1 MTPALK
7 IENRIWIEKDG
18 FPFVG
23 NGRVT
28 LLEYIHETGSMSKAA
43 KKLGMSYKKAWE
55 LVQSMNKQSNKALV
69 VKSTG
74 GKNGGGTSLTET
86 GHQVVKQFRVL
97 EEKSKDFLSA
107 EFENC
112 CFN

>member
-1 MTPALK
+1 MTETK

-18 FPFVG
+18 FPFIG

-28 LLEYIHETGSMSKAA
+28 LLEYIHETGSMTKAA

-55 LVQSMNKQSNKALV
+55 LVKSMNEQANQPLV
-69 VKSTG
+69 SKETG
-74 GKNGGGTSLTET
+74 GKNGGGTQLTNA
-86 GHQVVKQFRVL
+86 GLKMIQQFRVL
-97 EEKSKDFLSA
+97 EEKSRAFLLE
-107 EFENC
+107 EFEKC